1 VNIKDMND
9 MGMGLESFDSL
20 LNDAHEDLEH

>member
-1 VNIKDMND
+1 MND

-20 LNDAHEDLEH
+20 VNDAHKDLEH